1 MSAEPDAPSQ
11 EVAGSAVVAA
21 LEDAWTAIRTHHPD
35 VPQVVIILGAGSE
48 ARRGL
53 FKWGHFAAAR
63 WHVAGTNRPEVL
75 VSGEGLRRGARE
87 VLATLMHEAAHGVA
101 NTRGIQDTSRQGRWH
116 NRRFATLATELGLKV
131 NQDRGTGWSQTHLTE
146 QLADRYADQLTGLA
160 SALQLWRHA
169 ELQLGTPTTSRNLL
183 ACSCACGRKLRVAKT
198 TLEQAPIICGACDE
212 PFTPE
217 RQLTLNRQPNVEPG
231 PEDPAQRS
239 IAAEAAGRDLTL
251 YCAADCDL
259 NHAAVPHPPWDCNAP
274 LDAPT
279 IGEADRR
286 VLAEL
291 DEARLPWVRYATPL
305 LLSAGELDR
314 LRGPILSAVYALEV
328 DEHDQGAAEAERL
341 SERLD
346 AVGDRL
352 TDAQLDAE
360 RASTVTEVPARLS
373 CADANR
379 LREVMGEAA
388 IRLDDYARRRGAAN
402 PPYLL
407 GTEHFTTTA
416 SALRDWCAA
425 TLARQQQRT
434 TATRSLVF
442 FGRAAWPGGQSPGS
456 AVWLMACWRAQRSS
470 PPQPFRS
477 AFSTRM
483 LRKTSSG

>member
-1 MSAEPDAPSQ
+1 MSAEPDAANQSA

-21 LEDAWTAIRTHHPD
+21 LEDAWTTIRGHHAD

-63 WHVAGTNRPEVL
+63 WHVAGANRPEVL
-75 VSGEGLRRGARE
+75 VSGEGLRRGAHD
-87 VLATLMHEAAHGVA
+87 VLATLMHEAAHGMA
-101 NTRGIQDTSRQGRWH
+101 NTRKIQDTSRQGRWH
-116 NRRFATLATELGLKV
+116 NRRFATLAEELGLKV
-131 NQDRGTGWSQTHLTE
+131 TQDQGTGWSQTHLTE
-146 QLADRYADQLTGLA
+146 QLAERYADQLTGLS

-169 ELQLGTPTTSRNLL
+169 ELQLGTPTGSRNLL
-183 ACSCACGRKLRVAKT
+183 PCSCACGRKLRVAKS
-198 TLEQAPIICGACDE
+198 TLEQAPIICGACQE

-217 RQLTLNRQPNVEPG
+217 RDLTLNRQPTAPT
-231 PEDPAQRS
+231 DPADPGQPS
-239 IAAEAAGRDLTL
+239 IGAEAAGRDLTL

-259 NHAAVPHPPWDCNAP
+259 NHAGTPHSSWDCNAP
-274 LDAPT
+274 EGAPT
-279 IGEADRR
+279 LGEADRR

-314 LRGPILSAVYALEV
+314 LRSPILSATYALEV

-346 AVGDRL
+346 AIGDRL

-360 RASTVTEVPARLS
+360 RASTVTDVPARLS

-379 LREVMGEAA
+379 LRQVMGEAA
-388 IRLDDYARRRGAAN
+388 NRLDDYARRRTEAS

-416 SALRDWCAA
+416 STLRDWCAA
-425 TLARQQQRT
+425 TLTRQQQRT
-434 TATRSLVF
+434 TATSEPVVTVDLELDQADRDHLRE
-442 FGRAAWPGGQSPGS
+442 RAAGRRQHLGEAARRW
-456 AVWLMACWRAQRSS
+456 SS
-470 PPQPFRS
+470 PAREQGHER
-477 AFSTRM
+477 
-483 LRKTSSG
+483 